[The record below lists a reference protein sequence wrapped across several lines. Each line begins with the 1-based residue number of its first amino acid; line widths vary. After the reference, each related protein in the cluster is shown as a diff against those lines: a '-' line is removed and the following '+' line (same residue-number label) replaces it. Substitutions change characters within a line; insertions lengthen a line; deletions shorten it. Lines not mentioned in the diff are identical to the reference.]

1 MQTSQDLLLAKFALK
16 TGLVS
21 QEVLQD
27 CLREQQ
33 EGSSRGMR
41 PALIQVL
48 VKRRLVSADGLLPI
62 THAIESTSFDCMRCR
77 VRHPFTAVA
86 GTALACPVCGSAVT
100 IVQQDGDQISERLRT
115 GRAGGTQRV
124 KTRAD
129 GSGGSARFEREARQT
144 VVTEPTIKSFGPY
157 EILAEVG
164 RGGMGIVYKARHPQ
178 LDKVVALKVL
188 IAGVLASKTQVKR
201 FQREAEL
208 AGKLRHPAI
217 VAIHDVG
224 AIDDRPYFTM
234 DFVEGTVLEDRLKT
248 RDLPLRQGVEIAR
261 DLARALAHAHE
272 NGVIH
277 RDVKPANIII
287 DSDGRPHLTD
297 FGLAREAKV
306 EDSARLTRDGA
317 AVGTPY
323 YMSPEQARGEGA
335 ATGPLTDVYS
345 LGVVL
350 FEMLTFER
358 PFNAKGQVELTQKIL
373 MEPAPRPTEIEPA
386 IDRELE
392 AVVLKVLEK
401 NPRDRYPSADAF
413 ADDLDRYLRGEKIKG
428 ARPVKK
434 KAPGSVRIVALVLAA
449 AGLLGAG
456 FGLWQIHLKQVQA
469 DLDAALAAQRATAQ
483 KLLEERKRKTKQA
496 LDDAEK
502 AWTDADRILPTTASE
517 AFFEKIRVTI
527 ERATDCIQLEPGT
540 ARAYLLRAR
549 AEELARKKDL
559 AQKDYEKAQDL
570 EPKGPS
576 GTEAAYRLASLL
588 LRTRRDESF
597 KSRMMTIAGGDGP
610 EVWRHLAR
618 VASQLQERDARFDEV
633 LPEVEAAKRAD
644 PTNAEAYY
652 VLAVT
657 YATDG
662 RKDRT
667 KDALEALEE
676 SLRLEPK
683 SPRAYVFRAT
693 VKFQA
698 DQIDEAEEDTR
709 RALALDPDDIPA
721 LNLQAHIDV
730 AKENYAQAAESM
742 RRILALEAG
751 HEEVDALVAAVQIY
765 CLADDLSSA
774 ERAAAR
780 AIELA
785 PEQPDAA
792 LKLAQGSVRLGHA
805 DRAEKVLRDALARC
819 TAPPSQN
826 LLAQEYLDLLLAAGT
841 IDQAV
846 AFAQSYLD
854 QQPDNVQR
862 ILRLASLLDL
872 RAQPGDRE
880 KALAMVTPLEQKTV
894 VLASVYELHF
904 RILADL
910 GKSKEL
916 DDTIAALQK
925 TAGNTASLWIA
936 IAVAYHSLDRKAE
949 TTVAAKKAVDLEP
962 NNPEANTLLAQIELS
977 EGQLADAT
985 RHARAAL
992 AVNRA
997 NAKALVVLGGA
1008 ALKQQGPGAEAFRY
1022 LDQALRVDPANSQ
1035 AVYLIALM
1043 LHEDGKSK
1051 DAVALIERFL
1061 ATGHG
1066 NDASGLWGVLGVANT
1081 EIGKYD
1087 RAEQA
1092 LRHALELDKN
1102 DADAHAALANVLLKR
1117 GRTAEATAEVNEA
1130 LRIEPGNPNALKVK
1144 SRLP

>member
-1 MQTSQDLLLAKFALK
+1 MK

-33 EGSSRGMR
+33 EGSSRGLR
-41 PALIQVL
+41 PALIQLL

-77 VRHPFTAVA
+77 VRHPFTAIA
-86 GTALACPVCGSAVT
+86 ATALACPVCGSAVT

-129 GSGGSARFEREARQT
+129 GSGGSARFERQARQT
-144 VVTEPTIKSFGPY
+144 VVTEPTIKTFGPY

-178 LDKVVALKVL
+178 LDKIVALKVL
-188 IAGVLASKTQVKR
+188 IAGILASKTQVKR

-234 DFVEGTVLEDRLKT
+234 DFVEGTVLEDRLRT

-287 DSDGRPHLTD
+287 DADGRPHLTD

-335 ATGPLTDVYS
+335 AIGPLSDVYS

-373 MEPAPRPTEIEPA
+373 MEKAPRPTEIEPA

-401 NPRDRYPSADAF
+401 NPRDRYPTADAF

-428 ARPVKK
+428 AKTPRK

-456 FGLWQIHLKQVQA
+456 FGLWQIHQKRVQA
-469 DLDAALAAQRATAQ
+469 DLDAALAAQRAAAQ
-483 KLLEERKRKTKQA
+483 KLIEERKKKTKQA

-502 AWTDADRILPTTASE
+502 AWADADRILPTTASE
-517 AFFEKIRVTI
+517 AFFEKIRLTI
-527 ERATDCIQLEPGT
+527 ERATDCIQLEPTT

-549 AEELARKKDL
+549 AEELARKKDQ
-559 AQKDYEKAQDL
+559 AEKDYEKAQDL

-576 GTEAAYRLASLL
+576 GTEAGYRLASLH
-588 LRTRRDESF
+588 LRSRKDESF
-597 KSRMMTIAGGDGP
+597 KSRMMAIAEGDGP
-610 EVWRHLAR
+610 EVWRKLAR
-618 VASQLQERDARFDEV
+618 AASQLLEHDVRFDEV
-633 LPEVEAAKRAD
+633 LAEVEAAKRAD
-644 PTNAEAYY
+644 PTNPEVYY
-652 VLAVT
+652 VLAIT
-657 YATDG
+657 YAADG

-667 KDALEALEE
+667 KDSLEALEE
-676 SLRLEPK
+676 SLRLEAKNPK
-683 SPRAYVFRAT
+683 AYNFRAT
-693 VKFQA
+693 VKFQS
-698 DQIDEAEEDTR
+698 DRIDEAEEDTR

-721 LNLQAHIDV
+721 LNLQAHIDA
-730 AKENYAQAAESM
+730 AKENFAQSAESM

-751 HEEVDALVAAVQIY
+751 HEEVDTLVAAVQIY

-785 PEQPDAA
+785 PDQPDAA
-792 LKLAQGSVRLGHA
+792 LKLAQGSLRLGHA
-805 DRAEKVLRDALARC
+805 DRAQKVLRDALARC
-819 TAPPSQN
+819 TAPQSQN

-841 IDQAV
+841 LDDAI
-846 AFAQSYLD
+846 AFAQSFLD
-854 QQPDNVQR
+854 QAPDRVER
-862 ILRLASLLDL
+862 VLRVASLLDL

-880 KALAMVTPLEQKTV
+880 KALSMVTPLEQKAV
-894 VLASVYELHF
+894 VPATVYELHF
-904 RILADL
+904 RLLADL
-910 GKSKEL
+910 GKTKEL
-916 DDTIAALQK
+916 DETIEALKK
-925 TAGNTASLWIA
+925 TAGTRANLWVA
-936 IAVAYHSLDRKAE
+936 IAVAYHSLDR
-949 TTVAAKKAVDLEP
+949 AADAADASKKAVDLEP
-962 NNPEANTLLAQIELS
+962 NNPDANTLLAQLELS
-977 EGQLADAT
+977 NGQFADAV

-992 AVNRA
+992 AVNKA

-1008 ALKQQGPGAEAFRY
+1008 ALKQQGPGPEAFRY
-1022 LDQALRVDPANSQ
+1022 LDQALRVDPTNSQ

-1043 LHEDGKSK
+1043 LHNDGKSK
-1051 DAVALIERFL
+1051 DAVDLIERFL
-1061 ATGHG
+1061 RSGHG
-1066 NDASGLWGVLGVANT
+1066 NDAPGLWGILGIANG

-1087 RAEQA
+1087 AAEQA
-1092 LRHALELDKN
+1092 LRHAIDLDKT
-1102 DADAHAALANVLLKR
+1102 DSDSHAALANVLLKK
-1117 GRTAEATAEVNEA
+1117 GRTTEAAAEVNEA
-1130 LRIEPGNPNALKVK
+1130 LRLDPKNPNAIKVK
-1144 SRLP
+1144 ARLP